1 MVRPI
6 DISSKI
12 LFDQW
17 KLQPREEEFTIMRIV
32 VEGMKDGATQK
43 IEYFLYDEYDASTNT
58 SSMSRTTAYTC
69 TAAVNLLSNQLF
81 NEKGVFPPELIG
93 KHPQCFDF
101 ILQYLENRHVVY
113 QKIVHV

>member
-1 MVRPI
+1 MVKPI

-12 LFDQW
+12 LFDPW
-17 KLQPREEEFTIMRIV
+17 KHQPLEEEFTIMRIV
-32 VEGMKDGATQK
+32 VEGIKDGETKK
-43 IEYFLYDEYDASTNT
+43 IEYFLYDENDASTNT
-58 SSMSRTTAYTC
+58 SPMSRTTACTC
-69 TAAVNLLSNQLF
+69 TAAVHLLSNQLF

-101 ILQYLENRHVVY
+101 ILQSLENRHVVY